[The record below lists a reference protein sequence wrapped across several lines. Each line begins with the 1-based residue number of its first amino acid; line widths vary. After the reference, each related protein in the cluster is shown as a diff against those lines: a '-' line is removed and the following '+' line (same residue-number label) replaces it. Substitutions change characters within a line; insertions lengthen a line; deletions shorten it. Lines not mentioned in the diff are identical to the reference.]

1 MLAGIAVAA
10 APDTALA
17 HQQGFDDKYISLQTR
32 GVDQMDAH
40 PALKV
45 PLFPVAIV
53 LDAALLPSRGHAGYI
68 REATSTDEPPASLAA
83 SRRTSRLT
91 DGFDRFVWSGDEHS
105 IDVAARVR

>member
-1 MLAGIAVAA
+1 MKRIRTRIGMFGLAAVLAGTAVAA

-17 HQQGFDDKYISLQTR
+17 HQQGFDDKYIFAATR

-53 LDAALLPSRGHAGYI
+53 LDAALLPFEVIAGYI
-68 REATSTDEPPASLAA
+68 
-83 SRRTSRLT
+83 
-91 DGFDRFVWSGDEHS
+91 H
-105 IDVAARVR
+105 